1 MKAYRPS
8 FAYALPITLL
18 LATLVSVPGWADPM
32 AFVGA
37 GPRTG
42 TKVETPFAD
51 EYAKPMA
58 LLWVGP
64 RYGLG
69 GNSPLGEEQK
79 ENFQMYDV
87 AAHLRLPWGWRHRPS
102 DWTFETRLIASA
114 GQLVAAGTSG
124 LMATVVPALAV
135 SSPNGLLSVDAG
147 PGLAFFTNHKFGV
160 QNFGGPAQIIGTAGI
175 GLDPFPMFHAGYRFQ
190 HFSDAGVY
198 GPTSLGVDLHIIELG
213 YRF

>member
-1 MKAYRPS
+1 MKAFPPC
-8 FAYALPITLL
+8 FASGLRVSLL
-18 LATLVSVPGWADPM
+18 FAILVSTPCWADPM
-32 AFVGA
+32 AFIGT

-42 TKVETPFAD
+42 ATVDPPFAD

-58 LLWVGP
+58 LLWAGP

-87 AAHLRLPWGWRHRPS
+87 AEHLRLPWGWRHQPS
-102 DWTFETRLIASA
+102 GWTLETRLLASA
-114 GQLVAAGTSG
+114 GQLAAAGTTS
-124 LMATVVPALAV
+124 LMATMVPALAV
-135 SSPNGLLSVDAG
+135 SSPNGLLSVDVG

>member
-1 MKAYRPS
+1 
-8 FAYALPITLL
+8 
-18 LATLVSVPGWADPM
+18 M

-42 TKVETPFAD
+42 AKVETPFAD
-51 EYAKPMA
+51 EYAEPMA

-87 AAHLRLPWGWRHRPS
+87 AAHLRLSWGWRHRPS
-102 DWTFETRLIASA
+102 GWTLETRLIASA

-124 LMATVVPALAV
+124 LMMAVVPALAV

-147 PGLAFFTNHKFGV
+147 PGLGFFTNHKFGV
-160 QNFGGPAQIIGTAGI
+160 QNFGGPAQIIATAGI
-175 GLDPFPMFHAGYRFQ
+175 GLDPFPLFHADYRFQ

-198 GPTSLGVDLHIIELG
+198 GPTSLGVDMHIIELG